1 MSYLASNSIPMPITD
16 VLAGVAML
24 YVCETMVAYNCQPSP
39 PDAERAARRQRM
51 RAALLQ
57 KNHAP
62 RAATQYS
69 PRLSRTPFF
78 VTSLYLHTMACL
90 RRLYVTVSPELF
102 RGL

>member
-1 MSYLASNSIPMPITD
+1 MSEIFRKVSDILLFRKSYNPT
-16 VLAGVAML
+16 
-24 YVCETMVAYNCQPSP
+24 YNCQPSP

-78 VTSLYLHTMACL
+78 VTSLFLHTMACL
-90 RRLYVTVSPELF
+90 RRLYVTVSP
-102 RGL
+102 